1 MREIEIILCHA
12 AQGSEGNYSPVSRV
26 AVACRCRVSLSH
38 VAVADS
44 YANNVTNVKDPL
56 MTSEK

>member
-1 MREIEIILCHA
+1 MKEIEIILCHA

-26 AVACRCRVSLSH
+26 AVACGCRMSLSLT
-38 VAVADS
+38 VTLT
-44 YANNVTNVKDPL
+44 NVTNVKDPL